1 MLTIPHTAD
10 ENISITLEDTHEIA
24 AAAEAVRLGLRSH
37 IDSEV
42 YNLITVTVSYAGCS
56 PITATCRHCADRDAV
71 VPPYD
76 LEIEKDNII
85 VQIERPLQ
93 VHDWL
98 QRHAGKNKE
107 EAQMVIELVD
117 NRLTFELKDRSS
129 ARSFL
134 RDHLKRTNPL
144 TSDAELD
151 RLVDN
156 AEEGILMG
164 ELHKHQDASGTTE

>member
-1 MLTIPHTAD
+1 MLTIYHTAD
-10 ENISITLEDTHEIA
+10 ENISITLEDTYEIA

-56 PITATCRHCADRDAV
+56 PITATCIHYADQDAV

-76 LEIEKDNII
+76 LEIEKNNKI
-85 VQIERPLQ
+85 VQFERPLQ
-93 VHDWL
+93 LHDWL
-98 QRHAGKNKE
+98 QHHAGNNKE
-107 EAQMVIELVD
+107 EVQMVIELDD
-117 NRLTFELKDRSS
+117 NRLTFAIKDRNS

-134 RDHLKRTNPL
+134 LDHLTRTNPL